1 MKLDFNQEDLT
12 SLTQALAPA
21 LAKELRPLLQAK
33 ATGDQVF
40 GVKEL
45 ALYLGQKPSWIYA
58 HIEEIPHVKKGGL
71 LMFKKSLI
79 DKWLEPAYC
88 PTVLDSMGLDRRGGY
103 EKG

>member
-1 MKLDFNQEDLT
+1 MKLDFDSQEIDRLA
-12 SLTQALAPA
+12 QALAPV

-45 ALYLGQKPSWIYA
+45 AEHLSQKPSWIYA
-58 HIEEIPHVKKGGL
+58 HIGEIPHVKKGGL
-71 LMFKKSLI
+71 LMFKKSSI
-79 DKWLEPAYC
+79 DKWLEPTYHS
-88 PTVLDSMGLDRRGGY
+88 TVLDSLVLDRRGGY